1 MEQHTGSGPGDK
13 AHGSGIT
20 VRRKTNSYCKAP
32 TVSFEAIYFAAEN
45 RKAVASD
52 LA

>member
-1 MEQHTGSGPGDK
+1 MDQHIGSGLGDK

-20 VRRKTNSYCKAP
+20 VRRETNSCCKAAA
-32 TVSFEAIYFAAEN
+32 VSFEEIYFAAEN